1 MSQPQADS
9 RPILIVLHQEHS
21 TPGRV
26 GQALR
31 ARGFTLDIRRPAL
44 GDPLPETMAGHR
56 AAIVFGGPMSANDD
70 LDYIRTEIDWIGV
83 PLKEEAPFWGI
94 CLGGQL
100 MAKRLGAT
108 VYGREDDKVEIGY
121 YPIHPTEEGRDLF
134 TDPTYVY
141 QWHRE
146 GFELPSGAVRLAE
159 SESYPVQ
166 AMRYGANAY
175 GIQFHPELTALMMNI
190 WLTRGRERLE
200 LPGAQP
206 AAAHRR
212 ARHQYDLELRAWLE
226 RFLDHWLGE
235 SGERSGG
242 TL

>member
-1 MSQPQADS
+1 MPDS
-9 RPILIVLHQEHS
+9 LPILIVLHQERS

-31 ARGFTLDIRRPAL
+31 ARGLILDIRRPAL
-44 GDPLPETMAGHR
+44 GDPLPETMKGHR

-70 LDYIRTEIDWIGV
+70 HLDYIKTETDWIGV
-83 PLKEEAPFWGI
+83 PLKEEKPFWGI

-100 MAKRLGAT
+100 MAKHLGAR
-108 VYGREDDKVEIGY
+108 VYGREDAKVEIGY

-134 TDPTYVY
+134 ADPTYVY

-159 SESYPVQ
+159 SEAYPVQ
-166 AMRYGANAY
+166 AMRYGPNAY

-200 LPGAQP
+200 LHGARSAP
-206 AAAHRR
+206 DHRR
-212 ARHQYDLELRAWLE
+212 DRHQYDRELRAWLE
-226 RFLDHWLGE
+226 RFLDHWLR
-235 SGERSGG
+235 ER
-242 TL
+242 